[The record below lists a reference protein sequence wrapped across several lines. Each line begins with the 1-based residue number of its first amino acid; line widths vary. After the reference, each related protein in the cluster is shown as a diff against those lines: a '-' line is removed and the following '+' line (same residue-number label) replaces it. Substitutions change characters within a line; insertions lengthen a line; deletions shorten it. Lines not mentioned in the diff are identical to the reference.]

1 MICIWKDGLLKMK
14 KLIAMLLA
22 LTMILSLGA
31 MAFAAEETEDAEV
44 EMPELPDYLKDLELP
59 EFTTIEEGK
68 LIMVTNATFPPYEM
82 VADAGAGFFTC
93 NDIEY
98 AGIDIEIAWYLAQ
111 ALGLELE
118 IKDIDFDGA
127 MLSVQNNSADVMLA
141 ALSYN
146 EERDKNMDM
155 SDTYAHG
162 VQVVIIPEDSD
173 IETAEDLADGK
184 LIGVQRATTG
194 DMYCTDEY
202 GAENV
207 QSYDNGAVAVQALM
221 NGQLDAVVIDEEPAE
236 QYVAANEGLKI
247 IPSIFDPEEYVL
259 AVDEGNTELLEALN
273 TVLKTMIDEGLVSEI
288 MSHYV
293 GGDAE

>member
-1 MICIWKDGLLKMK
+1 MK

-22 LTMILSLGA
+22 LTMILSLGV
-31 MAFAAEETEDAEV
+31 MAFAEEEETEAEL
-44 EMPELPDYLKDLELP
+44 PELPDYLKDLDLP
-59 EFTTIEEGK
+59 EFTTVEEGK

-82 VADAGAGFFTC
+82 VADADSDGFAGTGF
-93 NDIEY
+93 E
-98 AGIDIEIAWYLAQ
+98 GIDVEIAWYLAQ
-111 ALGLELE
+111 ALGLELQ
-118 IKDIDFDGA
+118 INDIDFDAA
-127 MLSVQNNSADVMLA
+127 MLDVQNNSADVMLA
-141 ALSYN
+141 ALSYS

-194 DMYCTDEY
+194 DMYCTGEY
-202 GAENV
+202 GEENV
-207 QSYDNGAVAVQALM
+207 QSYDNGSIAVQALL
-221 NGQLDAVVIDEEPAE
+221 NGQIDAVAIDEEPAE

-259 AVDEGNTELLEALN
+259 AVDEGNTDLLDALN
-273 TVLKTMIDEGLVSEI
+273 TVLTTMIDEGLVSEI

>member
-1 MICIWKDGLLKMK
+1 MK

-22 LTMILSLGA
+22 LTMILSLGV
-31 MAFAAEETEDAEV
+31 MAFAEEEETEAEL
-44 EMPELPDYLKDLELP
+44 PELPDYLKDLDLP
-59 EFTTIEEGK
+59 EFTTVEEGK

-82 VADAGAGFFTC
+82 VADADSDGFAGTGF
-93 NDIEY
+93 E
-98 AGIDIEIAWYLAQ
+98 GIDVEIAWYLAQ
-111 ALGLELE
+111 ALGLELQ
-118 IKDIDFDGA
+118 INDIDFDAA
-127 MLSVQNNSADVMLA
+127 MLDVQNNSADVMLA
-141 ALSYN
+141 ALSYS

-173 IETAEDLADGK
+173 IESAEDLADGK

-194 DMYCTDEY
+194 DMYCTGEY
-202 GAENV
+202 GEENV
-207 QSYDNGAVAVQALM
+207 QSYDNGSIAVQALL
-221 NGQLDAVVIDEEPAE
+221 NGQIDAVVIDEEPAE

-259 AVDEGNTELLEALN
+259 AVDEGNTDLLDALN
-273 TVLKTMIDEGLVSEI
+273 TVLTTMIDEGLVSEI